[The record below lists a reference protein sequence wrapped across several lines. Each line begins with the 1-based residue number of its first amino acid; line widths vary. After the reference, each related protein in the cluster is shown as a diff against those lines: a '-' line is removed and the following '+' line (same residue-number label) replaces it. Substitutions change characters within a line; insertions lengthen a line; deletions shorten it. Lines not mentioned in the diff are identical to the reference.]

1 MPHCHDEL
9 YRFFFYAN
17 YVFVALHVAC
27 IRGDR
32 GRTGCGGHRGGATTA
47 RERLQV
53 GPSPDGMRSY
63 FTFAFSQ
70 TITTPPFYRR
80 KLPFTRSRA
89 VRRGQVFASKSVET
103 LRWRHFLSASSL

>member
-32 GRTGCGGHRGGATTA
+32 GRTGCDRHRGGATAA

-53 GPSPDGMRSY
+53 GPSRDGRRSY
-63 FTFAFSQ
+63 FTIAFSQ

-80 KLPFTRSRA
+80 KLPFSMVARLDPKRERVVGPQLASHAERRA
-89 VRRGQVFASKSVET
+89 ESVQ
-103 LRWRHFLSASSL
+103 